1 MLSLSSCDRPFFR
14 TRMTTCCCSLSLAGP
29 AEVVTATVL
38 GAAFTCVAA
47 ALRVP
52 PVSLPRIPHVTIP
65 AYTCGHRNQQ
75 ILVMRNRRLGADSS
89 FAVCSPQCHTGHSV
103 VVRAILI
110 PAVCRAWVWP
120 RSGRDRI
127 TVFCRVLC
135 LARPL
140 LACSLKNAMGVRLH
154 LVPLHARSN
163 LSGEESKLMAMPQK
177 NLMSFRSRGSTLIRK
192 RPGQNLHEL
201 AHCPITSYYSL
212 RIPLSCLFVG

>member
-1 MLSLSSCDRPFFR
+1 MLSVSSCDRPFFR

-29 AEVVTATVL
+29 AEVATATVL

-52 PVSLPRIPHVTIP
+52 PVSLPRIPHVTIT

-127 TVFCRVLC
+127 TVFVFCAWPGRC
-135 LARPL
+135 LP
-140 LACSLKNAMGVRLH
+140 
-154 LVPLHARSN
+154 ARSRMRWG
-163 LSGEESKLMAMPQK
+163 SVA
-177 NLMSFRSRGSTLIRK
+177 SR
-192 RPGQNLHEL
+192 
-201 AHCPITSYYSL
+201 ATS
-212 RIPLSCLFVG
+212 CTF